1 MSNFITHIATVE
13 IPISSLER
21 SIEFYT
27 RVLGVKVSFKGE
39 KNAMLSFQSKGVP
52 TLYLVETADVQSLS
66 FSNSNNGIIHS
77 VIDFYTPSLVEFY
90 EWLKKEHVEVGTF
103 NVNENGIG
111 GFGFKDPD
119 GNLLSACNVS
129 HLGQ

>member
-13 IPISSLER
+13 IPVSSLER

-27 RVLGVKVSFKGE
+27 RVLGVKVFFKGE

-77 VIDFYTPSLVEFY
+77 VIDFYTPSLADFY
-90 EWLKKEHVEVGTF
+90 EWLKKENVEVGTF